1 MDIFN
6 NTNNSIWQ
14 YSCFVHVCMIKTI
27 TYFLI
32 VIIVVL
38 AFYGYLM
45 YGVLYEY
52 DINLDLGT
60 YLDEHWTDT
69 QKRPYNLHGLDD

>member
-1 MDIFN
+1 
-6 NTNNSIWQ
+6 
-14 YSCFVHVCMIKTI
+14 MIKSVA
-27 TYFLI
+27 YLLI
-32 VIIVVL
+32 IIIVVL

-60 YLDEHWTDT
+60 YLDEHWTST

>member
-1 MDIFN
+1 MGMDILN
-6 NTNNSIWQ
+6 NTDNSIWQ
-14 YSCFVHVCMIKTI
+14 YIHSISMIKTI

-32 VIIVVL
+32 VITAIL

-60 YLDEHWTDT
+60 YLDENWTDT